1 MSLGIGQ
8 ILLILVVVL
17 IIFGAGKLP
26 HVMKDLAKGLKAFKE
41 GLQTDDEPQPPVKAD
56 KAPKSLAA
64 KRSKKNP
71 SHSE

>member
-41 GLQTDDEPQPPVKAD
+41 GLQADEELQSPTKAN
-56 KAPKSLAA
+56 KPPKSLAA
-64 KRSKKNP
+64 KRSKKQTP
-71 SHSE
+71 TKK